1 MLTSS
6 KWLLLLISAGHF
18 ELALLSI
25 LRGTHEQATLAA
37 VGLAFLLSAMSS
49 LFWVRFLA
57 TIGWA
62 AALFNDFNH
71 RKSAFAIFFILI
83 ALYQVY
89 HFTKSIGDKSMSA
102 PPPVTP

>member
-25 LRGTHEQATLAA
+25 LRGTHEQVSLAA
-37 VGLAFLLSAMSS
+37 MGLAFLLSALSS
-49 LFWVRFLA
+49 LFWVRFFA

-62 AALFNDFNH
+62 ALLAQDFSQ
-71 RKSAFAIFFILI
+71 RKSAFAVFFILI

-89 HFTKSIGDKSMSA
+89 HFTRSIGDKSMSA